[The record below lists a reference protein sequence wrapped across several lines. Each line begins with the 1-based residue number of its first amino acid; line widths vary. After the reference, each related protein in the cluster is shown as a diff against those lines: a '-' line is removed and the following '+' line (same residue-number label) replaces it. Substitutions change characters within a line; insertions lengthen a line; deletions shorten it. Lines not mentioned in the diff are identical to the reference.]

1 MMFMQNA
8 LNSIHLALFILQ
20 ILLSGFFANSIR
32 ADGLNRGYGSYADS
46 TIVITDP
53 QLKIAT
59 LNIAHGRKDAMN
71 QIFLGKTTIQENLRD
86 IGLDLKRHSP
96 HVVSLQEADA
106 PSLWSGRFDH
116 VRYLAEHSGLP
127 YHASARHSS
136 TPIFRFGTAFI
147 STVPMEDVQ
156 SASFSPSPPTLRK
169 GFITASIPWNPGGRL
184 AKPIRVNLVS
194 VHLDFSRESVREKQV
209 RELVNFLEA
218 VPRPLILCGDLNS
231 EWAGDDPTV
240 RNITH
245 SLGLRVHQPNT
256 NTLGTYPASGK
267 RLDWILISSDLKFE
281 GYETVSEIM
290 SDHLAVI
297 ALIGIE

>member
-1 MMFMQNA
+1 MLIIPDA
-8 LNSIHLALFILQ
+8 LKTNHLALLLLQ
-20 ILLSGFFANSIR
+20 IVLSGFLANSLR
-32 ADGLNRGYGSYADS
+32 ADDLNSVYGSYADS

-53 QLKIAT
+53 RLKIVT

-71 QIFLGKTTIQENLRD
+71 QIFLGKTTIQQNLRD
-86 IGLDLKRHSP
+86 IGSNLKRYSP

-147 STVPMEDVQ
+147 STVPMEDVH

-184 AKPIRVNLVS
+184 AKPIRVSLVS
-194 VHLDFSRESVREKQV
+194 VHLDFSRESVRKKQT
-209 RELVNFLEA
+209 RELVDFLEA
-218 VPRPLILCGDLNS
+218 LPRPLVLCGDLNS
-231 EWAGDDPTV
+231 EWTGDDPTV
-240 RNITH
+240 RNIAH
-245 SLGLRVHQPNT
+245 SLSLRVHQPHSN
-256 NTLGTYPASGK
+256 LFGTYPANGK
-267 RLDWILISSDLKFE
+267 RLDWILISSDLKFVD
-281 GYETVSEIM
+281 YEIVSEVM

-297 ALIGIE
+297 ARIGIE